1 PAYRQAHSGVLPVRH
16 GAQCVRR
23 CPAQEARL
31 RSLLPVGRLQ
41 WLEPRWLSNH
51 AARLA
56 TKPSLAGAFLLR
68 QNQPM
73 NANLKV
79 YKDII
84 CLEVPTPHGPK
95 WWWQSGNLAYTPCHI
110 SLIQEVKQAT
120 VSNKGNM
127 LTVPVRIDGRTV

>member
-1 PAYRQAHSGVLPVRH
+1 
-16 GAQCVRR
+16 
-23 CPAQEARL
+23 
-31 RSLLPVGRLQ
+31 
-41 WLEPRWLSNH
+41 
-51 AARLA
+51 
-56 TKPSLAGAFLLR
+56 
-68 QNQPM
+68 M

-127 LTVPVRIDGRTV
+127 LTVPVRIDGRTVLVAINVARSDIAALENYNRIPRGSVRYTPPQQYTPWPEYTQNSPARIVPA